1 MTVNSLH
8 GNFYF
13 KTANLLYYGY
23 HYLQVS
29 GRGRVVVKQ
38 MVFPLFPPGAVTQS
52 CSVSLS
58 AFLWGIQGGCRH
70 DTQPWKVS
78 SARSSAL
85 ETQWVP
91 ISHFMSTNNP
101 LPLYTAHLS
110 LHSNDS
116 PCFASLL
123 FLPFS
128 LLLPLSVLVQE
139 CFPSGHLSPCKNHSH
154 HTRCHP
160 PAHPLHSSSTLFRV
174 ILQKI
179 QIWPA
184 VALPESKHLRE
195 HRTPPVISL
204 SPTALS
210 VVHQTLAFSDT

>member
-8 GNFYF
+8 FYF
-13 KTANLLYYGY
+13 KTAKLLYYGY

-29 GRGRVVVKQ
+29 RRGRVVVKQ

-70 DTQPWKVS
+70 PQPWQVS

-91 ISHFMSTNNP
+91 INHFMSTNNP
-101 LPLYTAHLS
+101 SPLYTAHLS

-116 PCFASLL
+116 PCLASLL
-123 FLPFS
+123 CLPFS
-128 LLLPLSVLVQE
+128 LLLPPSVLVQE
-139 CFPSGHLSPCKNHSH
+139 FFPSGHLSPCKNHSH

-160 PAHPLHSSSTLFRV
+160 PAHPSPSSSTLFRV
-174 ILQKI
+174 ILPKI
-179 QIWPA
+179 QI
-184 VALPESKHLRE
+184 
-195 HRTPPVISL
+195 
-204 SPTALS
+204 
-210 VVHQTLAFSDT
+210 